1 MACSLYAAVVCAHF
15 TLPTLY
21 PHVSI
26 EEYVTRTAVALE
38 VPPELAHAIVST
50 ESNYNPMATGTK
62 GEIGLTQIRCTTAF
76 TMGFAGDCNRLY
88 DIGPNL
94 VYGLAYLKSALR
106 ACGGDRACAIS
117 RYNKGIHAR
126 PSLHSPYVRK
136 VKKNMKAEAW
146 IK

>member
-1 MACSLYAAVVCAHF
+1 
-15 TLPTLY
+15 
-21 PHVSI
+21 
-26 EEYVTRTAVALE
+26 
-38 VPPELAHAIVST
+38 
-50 ESNYNPMATGTK
+50 MATGTK

-146 IK
+146 IKWERKMGITITEALAEIKTISKRIEAIS